1 MEIGSEKNSARVNAV
16 YVALISAANS
26 GHWVSPQADLVCQVE
41 LLSQEVNSGAS
52 FEQYF
57 RWVRVTDDSRVLQY
71 LDELGLPEV
80 RGIVERALT
89 TAFPEGI
96 PQDDDAYDSCTDW
109 SESQLRQLAE
119 LFGEFER
126 YNGILT
132 NRLGQFI
139 ANNDPSVFDP
149 ADQAAPVREASANQ
163 ADAGKVLARLIQVL
177 DPGELGE
184 IQRIAWTARHYEAS
198 IMNGGHWRHFID
210 SDDRD
215 QSQVINALRQIGA
228 GEQAELLAQAVSR
241 VPQGLSMSAAFE
253 QWLEGAD
260 ISGLEDLDAAFFAC
274 GVSLE
279 EHLIRYL
286 SEHPE
291 EFN

>member
-1 MEIGSEKNSARVNAV
+1 VEIGSEENAARVNAV
-16 YVALISAANS
+16 YGALISAANS
-26 GHWVSPQADLVCQVE
+26 GHLMSPQADLVCQVE

-57 RWVRVTDDSRVLQY
+57 RWVRVTDDSRIMQY

-80 RGIVERALT
+80 RSIVERALT

-96 PQDDDAYDSCTDW
+96 PQDDDAYECTDW

-149 ADQAAPVREASANQ
+149 ADQASPVREASANL

-215 QSQVINALRQIGA
+215 QSQVIDALRQIGA

>member
-1 MEIGSEKNSARVNAV
+1 MEISSEENAARVNAV
-16 YVALISAANS
+16 YGALISAANS
-26 GHWVSPQADLVCQVE
+26 GHWVSPQADLVYQVE

-57 RWVRVTDDSRVLQY
+57 RWVRVTDDSRILQY

-80 RGIVERALT
+80 RGIVERALK
-89 TAFPEGI
+89 TAFPGGI

-119 LFGEFER
+119 LFSEFER

-139 ANNDPSVFDP
+139 ANNDPSVFDL
-149 ADQAAPVREASANQ
+149 ADKAVPERKASANQ
-163 ADAGKVLARLIQVL
+163 AGARELLARLIQVL
-177 DPGELGE
+177 DPGELSE
-184 IQRIAWTARHYEAS
+184 IQRIAWMARHYEGA
-198 IMNGGHWRHFID
+198 IMNGGHWRHFMNCG
-210 SDDRD
+210 DRD
-215 QSQVINALRQIGA
+215 QSRVVNALRQIGA
-228 GEQAELLAQAVSR
+228 VEQAELLGQAVSR
-241 VPQGLSMSAAFE
+241 LPQGLSMSAAFE

-274 GVSLE
+274 GVSVE
-279 EHLIRYL
+279 EHLKHYL

>member
-1 MEIGSEKNSARVNAV
+1 MEIGSEENAARVNAV
-16 YVALISAANS
+16 YGALISAANS
-26 GHWVSPQADLVCQVE
+26 GLGMSPQADLVFQVE

-57 RWVRVTDDSRVLQY
+57 RWVRVTDDSRILQY

-80 RGIVERALT
+80 RGIVERALK

-96 PQDDDAYDSCTDW
+96 PQDDDAYESCTDW

-119 LFGEFER
+119 LFDEFEG

-132 NRLGQFI
+132 NRLVRFI

-149 ADQAAPVREASANQ
+149 ADQAVPAREVSKNR
-163 ADAGKVLARLIQVL
+163 AGAGELLARLSQVL

-184 IQRIAWTARHYEAS
+184 IQRIAWTARHYESS
-198 IMNGGHWRHFID
+198 IINGGHWRHFIN
-210 SDDRD
+210 SAERD
-215 QSQVINALRQIGA
+215 QSQVIDALRQIGA

-241 VPQGLSMSAAFE
+241 LPQGLSMSAAIE
-253 QWLEGAD
+253 HWLEGAD
-260 ISGLEDLDAAFFAC
+260 ISGLEDLDAAFLAC
-274 GVSLE
+274 EVSLE

-286 SEHPE
+286 AEHPE
-291 EFN
+291 EFG

>member
-57 RWVRVTDDSRVLQY
+57 RWVRVTDDSRILQY

-149 ADQAAPVREASANQ
+149 PDQAAPVREASANQ

-198 IMNGGHWRHFID
+198 VMNGGHWRHFID

-228 GEQAELLAQAVSR
+228 GEPPDVR
-241 VPQGLSMSAAFE
+241 
-253 QWLEGAD
+253 
-260 ISGLEDLDAAFFAC
+260 ISPRTPRRPRRGQQPVASH
-274 GVSLE
+274 SLR
-279 EHLIRYL
+279 L
-286 SEHPE
+286 PTP
-291 EFN
+291 